1 MPVLTFT
8 LQALPKEHEGTF
20 ILYRLYLEIP
30 RHHGT
35 TRSETLVIVNHLK
48 QYDFRRMLLPTI
60 PFPIDKV
67 KEMVGVDTMT
77 P

>member
-1 MPVLTFT
+1 MEP
-8 LQALPKEHEGTF
+8 QD
-20 ILYRLYLEIP
+20 
-30 RHHGT
+30 
-35 TRSETLVIVNHLK
+35 SETLVIVNHLK

-77 P
+77 PWNTFYHKKLSFVKSWL

>member
-1 MPVLTFT
+1 MRALLSSTDFT
-8 LQALPKEHEGTF
+8 WKSQGIMEPQD
-20 ILYRLYLEIP
+20 
-30 RHHGT
+30 
-35 TRSETLVIVNHLK
+35 SETLVIVNHLK

-67 KEMVGVDTMT
+67 KEMIGVDTMT